1 MQSILKAGD
10 VGLMIKGFIEEL
22 RIIRAGYL
30 LSYELDLT
38 NMEGLKKRDFFIF
51 VSLCGDAGAV
61 KRAGLKNL
69 WLSAFGGSNP
79 PSRI

>member
-38 NMEGLKKRDFFIF
+38 QQKDLNRVQFNKQHGKRT
-51 VSLCGDAGAV
+51 
-61 KRAGLKNL
+61 
-69 WLSAFGGSNP
+69 SNQI
-79 PSRI
+79 RKIRKTYF

>member
-1 MQSILKAGD
+1 LKAGD

-38 NMEGLKKRDFFIF
+38 EQIHLNTLKIKIYI
-51 VSLCGDAGAV
+51 LNNQV
-61 KRAGLKNL
+61 K
-69 WLSAFGGSNP
+69 
-79 PSRI
+79 